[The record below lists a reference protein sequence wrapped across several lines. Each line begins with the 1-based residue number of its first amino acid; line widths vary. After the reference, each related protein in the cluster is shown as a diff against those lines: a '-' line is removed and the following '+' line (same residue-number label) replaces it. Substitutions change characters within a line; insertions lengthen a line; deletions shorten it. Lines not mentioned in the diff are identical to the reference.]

1 MHLNAHAFQ
10 PLVHVFEKRSNSMA
24 AHLKSEYDGIRP
36 ERRSLTEART
46 SVLKQ
51 ATIVSRSKRA
61 NKAGIDCA

>member
-1 MHLNAHAFQ
+1 
-10 PLVHVFEKRSNSMA
+10 MA